1 MDQCSSVCHLEDDSL
16 LLLLLCRY
24 CPNEMMFLYSKK
36 TTIDLD
42 IIIGGPA
49 GSLCYGTKAITLNE
63 YVQSLKECNQ
73 RGKKEE
79 LEHY

>member
-1 MDQCSSVCHLEDDSL
+1 
-16 LLLLLCRY
+16 
-24 CPNEMMFLYSKK
+24 MFLYSKK